1 MTLGTEP
8 EPAPSSR
15 AVQEQGQVAFHSLFA
30 SRWKQPVLPLFG
42 TGGLGDPFARDK
54 MLGNAEEFEQ

>member
-8 EPAPSSR
+8 EPALPSR
-15 AVQEQGQVAFHSLFA
+15 AVREWGQVAFQSLLL
-30 SRWKQPVLPLFG
+30 SRWKWPVLPLFG

-54 MLGNAEEFEQ
+54 MLGNAEGFEQ